1 MSRRAG
7 SHAALAKDVP
17 YVTMDMIT
25 AVAIKSF
32 STSRDCRPEVHE
44 ASALVTALRL
54 RSADRATRMAI
65 AGPLEGGM
73 ARTPRTH
80 TQERHPTV
88 GPGTRPLD
96 LVVRVLRVALSRS
109 KRLERAS
116 QSGSARPCRC
126 PFANT
131 RTRQL
136 QSSS

>member
-1 MSRRAG
+1 
-7 SHAALAKDVP
+7 
-17 YVTMDMIT
+17 
-25 AVAIKSF
+25 
-32 STSRDCRPEVHE
+32 
-44 ASALVTALRL
+44 
-54 RSADRATRMAI
+54 MAI

-73 ARTPRTH
+73 ARTRVRTH

-126 PFANT
+126 SFANW
-131 RTRQL
+131 QIHGL
-136 QSSS
+136 GPGSSNVQVHRAVTLPGPVSHGLSQVHWQVATEHRMPVRHINK